1 MSAQADTGTLP
12 SAPPPARP
20 PNLHGMDQ
28 AVPALMVSQMSHP
41 GPSSLRGSGPSFLR
55 AGCLLRCP
63 QGQASADT
71 WQRK

>member
-28 AVPALMVSQMSHP
+28 AVPALMVSQHE
-41 GPSSLRGSGPSFLR
+41 SSRSLKSEGLRS
-55 AGCLLRCP
+55 
-63 QGQASADT
+63 
-71 WQRK
+71 